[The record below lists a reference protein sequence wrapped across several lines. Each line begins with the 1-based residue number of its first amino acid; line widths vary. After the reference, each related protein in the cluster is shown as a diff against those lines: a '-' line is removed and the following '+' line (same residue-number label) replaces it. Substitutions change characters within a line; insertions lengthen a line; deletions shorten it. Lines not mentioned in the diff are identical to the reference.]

1 MPPSRETTLRA
12 VACGGVVVPRRSD
25 SSRFRS
31 YSAAIAELAA
41 PALFQNR
48 ATYRMYLADLADEGA
63 PRMRF
68 GRGWYFD
75 GIDLDE
81 ACAHEYAAARLG
93 RISGMPLRDAIGVP
107 CRPDRKPT
115 NLAVATLILRHD
127 AATGDTRFPL
137 HWRDPAKVAVAGGMY
152 MVIPVGMFQPAN
164 HAPDSLHND
173 FSLWRC
179 VLREFAEEV
188 LGAAEN
194 SDADQPIDYGSWL
207 PAKRLGNER
216 RRGRMRIYALGM
228 GADPLTLA
236 TDLLTVAIIDADLW
250 DELAGDMVTSNPE
263 GQLAQPRDTRVHS
276 SRLFPFT
283 ATSIDRL
290 IQDYP
295 LEISGAA
302 LLRLAWE
309 HRHFLIG

>member
-1 MPPSRETTLRA
+1 M
-12 VACGGVVVPRRSD
+12 
-25 SSRFRS
+25 
-31 YSAAIAELAA
+31 
-41 PALFQNR
+41 
-48 ATYRMYLADLADEGA
+48 
-63 PRMRF
+63 
-68 GRGWYFD
+68 
-75 GIDLDE
+75 
-81 ACAHEYAAARLG
+81 
-93 RISGMPLRDAIGVP
+93 LRDAIGAP
-107 CRPDRKPT
+107 CQPDRKPT
-115 NLAVATLILRHD
+115 NLAVATLVLRHD

-137 HWRDPAKVAVAGGMY
+137 HWRDPAKVAQAGGMY

-164 HAPDSLHND
+164 DAPDSLRND

-179 VLREFAEEV
+179 VLREFAEEI
-188 LGAAEN
+188 LGAVED
-194 SDADQPIDYGSWL
+194 SDADQPINYDSWL

-216 RRGRMRIYALGM
+216 CRGRMRIYALGM

-263 GQLAQPRDTRVHS
+263 GPLAQPRDTRVHS

-283 ATSIDRL
+283 AASIDHL

-295 LEISGAA
+295 LEVSGAA

-309 HRHFLIG
+309 HRRFLIG